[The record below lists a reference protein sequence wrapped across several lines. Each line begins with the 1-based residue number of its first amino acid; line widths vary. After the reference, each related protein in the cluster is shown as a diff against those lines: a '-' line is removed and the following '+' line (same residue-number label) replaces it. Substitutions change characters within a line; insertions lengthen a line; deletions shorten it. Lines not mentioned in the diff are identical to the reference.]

1 MMFIKRKKK
10 EKKENE
16 EKKRKKKKKKKKE
29 VNQTISQKTDQKS
42 IISKTNNYN
51 DNYKLNQRRVT
62 ITIFLI
68 ILKPTFP
75 TSS

>member
-1 MMFIKRKKK
+1 MKRKKEKKKKNRKRKKK
-10 EKKENE
+10 
-16 EKKRKKKKKKKKE
+16 
-29 VNQTISQKTDQKS
+29 VNPTISQKTDQKS

-62 ITIFLI
+62 MTLFLF